1 MDSIIKWKLNLDLTK
16 EDAYAIIQELF
27 DGCKKKLNYGDGD
40 KVNVHLVKLYQ
51 NFVVKNQSDYVLNF
65 SDKEC
70 EKPFISTELFDGYS
84 QTIKVSETTKCP
96 EFTIY
101 VYE

>member
-27 DGCKKKLNYGDGD
+27 DGCKKKLNYVDGD

-51 NFVVKNQSDYVLNF
+51 NFIVI
-65 SDKEC
+65 
-70 EKPFISTELFDGYS
+70 EK
-84 QTIKVSETTKCP
+84 
-96 EFTIY
+96 
-101 VYE
+101 